1 MAAAIAAPTQGEEH
15 NMTQA
20 QGSQVIQ
27 TVVMLRDAQGQA
39 YLFSQADV
47 DAARVTDASQS
58 ALDELVESDLQG
70 FVMVPP
76 QYQFSAV
83 HSFAVAG
90 GLSSLQQRG
99 IIIVSG
105 RRY

>member
-1 MAAAIAAPTQGEEH
+1 VLLPRRTVQGEEIRMKQEH
-15 NMTQA
+15 E
-20 QGSQVIQ
+20 IQ
-27 TVVMLRDAQGQA
+27 SVETVVMLRDTQGQA
-39 YLFSQADV
+39 YLFDQAALE
-47 DAARVTDASQS
+47 AARVTDASQPV
-58 ALDELVESDLQG
+58 LDELVESDVQG
-70 FVMVPP
+70 FVQGPP
-76 QYQFSAV
+76 HWQFSAV